1 MMVYASCDFHF
12 YRELW
17 KPKLGQPLQA
27 GQEIGNLHNPI
38 VISLGAKIPG
48 NLTNFDVVEHIT
60 LEITCCCHYFLNYG
74 GL

>member
-1 MMVYASCDFHF
+1 MEAEVRSAITSWTGD
-12 YRELW
+12 W
-17 KPKLGQPLQA
+17 KSAQ
-27 GQEIGNLHNPI
+27 
-38 VISLGAKIPG
+38 IPG